1 MQEQQAC
8 DTFVSANS
16 KQTID
21 YASSIYLANYPKY
34 AEVTYVTAYYTQA
47 VQKYSKQIGHAN
59 VINYFRYANEYNHA
73 ANRHKYSKYVCPTYA
88 FRFSG
93 RFSGQVGGVSV
104 GTSCTMVSKK
114 WELLMPLSRK
124 YTSYKLLTDNRTRA
138 KIWATERGQT
148 LENSGSGGRRCIPS
162 F

>member
-73 ANRHKYSKYVCPTYA
+73 ANRHKYSKYVCHICFQIQWVVQWA
-88 FRFSG
+88 SWWGLSG
-93 RFSGQVGGVSV
+93 NKLHHGIQKM
-104 GTSCTMVSKK
+104 GTVDAIK
-114 WELLMPLSRK
+114 LK
-124 YTSYKLLTDNRTRA
+124 YTSAWL
-138 KIWATERGQT
+138 
-148 LENSGSGGRRCIPS
+148 
-162 F
+162 